1 MQKELLICGINKR
14 FGELITW
21 KNTREGQSLE
31 MTMIP
36 IMMMMTQALK
46 YVMVSDDWEA
56 WMESNE
62 DDDDWDTTVT

>member
-1 MQKELLICGINKR
+1 ME
-14 FGELITW
+14 
-21 KNTREGQSLE
+21 NTREGQSLE

-62 DDDDWDTTVT
+62 DDDDWDTTVTDDMDA